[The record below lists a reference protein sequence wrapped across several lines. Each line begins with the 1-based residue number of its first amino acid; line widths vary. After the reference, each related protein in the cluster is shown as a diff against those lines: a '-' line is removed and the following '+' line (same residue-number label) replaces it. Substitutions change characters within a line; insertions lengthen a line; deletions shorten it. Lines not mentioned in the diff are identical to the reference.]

1 MLVTTE
7 YYKHQFSLISNLS
20 SRKNDTELIYTLK
33 LCYEAGLDRSIQ
45 SVETLQRGIFD
56 SSRSLEQLGQLSTWV
71 YLSGQYYAMHDVCK
85 DAVKFDEYALV
96 KIMGYLDNNLNSL
109 MPQLP
114 VWTYQFGVFFGN
126 NIAFVSSPTS
136 AMPFSDEVYKGI
148 RKKRNFAIGLA
159 TGIGEVFTSL
169 DEKTQE
175 VVLNLSQ
182 TEVEFSKGL
191 GTALGNKFAF
201 LDDAHKN
208 LIFEK
213 VGRNII
219 LSRFLGYGIGCNF
232 SKIEKNHA

>member
-1 MLVTTE
+1 M
-7 YYKHQFSLISNLS
+7 
-20 SRKNDTELIYTLK
+20 
-33 LCYEAGLDRSIQ
+33 
-45 SVETLQRGIFD
+45 
-56 SSRSLEQLGQLSTWV
+56 TWV

-96 KIMGYLDNNLNSL
+96 KIMGYLDDNLNTL

-208 LIFEK
+208 LILEK

-232 SKIEKNHA
+232 SKIERKSRMKLLSESGRFAEFADGLGYGIGYTFTHQSKELQDGLWRGMKSIVSLPAELVLVLDTILPLYMK